1 MMMIRF
7 LVLLGALLFGGVAQ
21 AQGSYLIKPGD
32 ILRVEVLED
41 SSMNR
46 NALVLP
52 DGTISLP
59 QAGVI
64 SAAGK
69 TVGTLQAEIT
79 SLLTPSFA
87 AEPSVFIGVDNIAV
101 RERTAATSTAVR
113 TISVYFMGEAAK
125 PGKLEVKAGSTLLQV
140 LAEAGGFT
148 KFAAVKRIQI
158 RRGSAIYTVNYQAIE
173 AGTDPAAQ
181 MVMKNGDVIVAPQ
194 RRLFE

>member
-1 MMMIRF
+1 MMIRF
-7 LVLLGALLFGGVAQ
+7 LVLLGALLFSGVAQ

-64 SAAGK
+64 NAAGK

-79 SLLTPSFA
+79 GLLTPSFA
-87 AEPSVFIGVDNIAV
+87 AEPSVFIGVDNIAQ
-101 RERTAATSTAVR
+101 RERTASTSSPAVR
-113 TISVYFMGEAAK
+113 TISIYLMGEAAK
-125 PGKLEVKAGSTLLQV
+125 PGKLEVKSGSTLLQV

-158 RRGSAIYTVNYQAIE
+158 RRGSTIYTVNYKAIE

-181 MVMKNGDVIVAPQ
+181 MVMKSGDVIVAPQ